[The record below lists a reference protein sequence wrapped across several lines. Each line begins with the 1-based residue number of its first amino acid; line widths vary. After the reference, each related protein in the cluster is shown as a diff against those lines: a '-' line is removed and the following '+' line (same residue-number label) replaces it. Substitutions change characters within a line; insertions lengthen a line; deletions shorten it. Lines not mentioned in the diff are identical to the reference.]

1 MIKEGPAIFGSA
13 YCTLCTLLDKLVKVR
28 SPDLY
33 FLKRNHAYFHV
44 NYATKIESV
53 TPRSNNM
60 KNEFILALGTGLLHN
75 LVGYILRSD
84 GYNFCGIAHV
94 KIGTASEAADLTTAI

>member
-1 MIKEGPAIFGSA
+1 
-13 YCTLCTLLDKLVKVR
+13 
-28 SPDLY
+28 
-33 FLKRNHAYFHV
+33 
-44 NYATKIESV
+44 
-53 TPRSNNM
+53 M